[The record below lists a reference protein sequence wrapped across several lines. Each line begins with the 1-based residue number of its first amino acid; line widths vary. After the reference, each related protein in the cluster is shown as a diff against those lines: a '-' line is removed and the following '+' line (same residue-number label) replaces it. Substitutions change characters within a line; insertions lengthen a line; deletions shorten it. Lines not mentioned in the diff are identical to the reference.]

1 MGSCCVSDSSLLGE
15 QFIREIL
22 SDESFVLRNY
32 TYMELL
38 NEIVSKRVE
47 QEIPKEHVKQFLF
60 PQFYDADKSQYNSN
74 DVYINSIFNYILEH
88 LEEKNNMYLV
98 LLFFYPFIKHDEE
111 KKHENF
117 FNTIRFITQSPKME
131 INREQVRQWVFQYI
145 SFCSW
150 GITYSIRIK
159 MPPSDDLNKSI
170 KSLLKGAYSED
181 KLNDFLDKLVNTLTD
196 GVLEE
201 TITLDMFKRMF
212 EKYDISSVENIR
224 DFLLAENK
232 K

>member
-1 MGSCCVSDSSLLGE
+1 MGSCCVSNSSMLGE

-22 SDESFVLRNY
+22 SDESLKLRNY
-32 TYMELL
+32 SYMELL

-60 PQFYDADKSQYNSN
+60 PEFYDANKSQYNSN

-98 LLFFYPFIKHDEE
+98 LIFFYPFIKHDDE
-111 KKHENF
+111 KKCEQL
-117 FNTIRFITQSPKME
+117 FNTIRFITQSHKLE
-131 INREQVRQWVFQYI
+131 ISRENVRQWLFQYI
-145 SFCSW
+145 SFCTW
-150 GITYSIRIK
+150 GITYAVRIK

-170 KSLLKGAYSED
+170 KMLLSGTYSED
-181 KLNDFLDKLVNTLTD
+181 NLNDFLDKLMNAMSD
-196 GVLEE
+196 GVPEE
-201 TITLDMFKRMF
+201 NINLDMFKKMF

-224 DFLLAENK
+224 DFLLSENK
-232 K
+232 

>member
-1 MGSCCVSDSSLLGE
+1 MGSCCVSNSSMLGE

-22 SDESFVLRNY
+22 SDESLKLRNY
-32 TYMELL
+32 SYMELL

-60 PQFYDADKSQYNSN
+60 PEFYDASKSQYNSN

-98 LLFFYPFIKHDEE
+98 LLFFYPFIKHDDE
-111 KKHENF
+111 KKCEQL
-117 FNTIRFITQSPKME
+117 FNTIRFITQSHKLE
-131 INREQVRQWVFQYI
+131 ISRENVRQWLFQYI

-150 GITYSIRIK
+150 GITYAVRIK

-170 KSLLKGAYSED
+170 KILLSGTYSED
-181 KLNDFLDKLVNTLTD
+181 NLNDFLDKLMNAMSD
-196 GVLEE
+196 GVPEE
-201 TITLDMFKRMF
+201 NINLDMFKKMF
-212 EKYDISSVENIR
+212 EKYDISNIENIR
-224 DFLLAENK
+224 DFLLEEK
-232 K
+232 

>member
-22 SDESFVLRNY
+22 SDESFKLRNY
-32 TYMELL
+32 TYIELL

-98 LLFFYPFIKHDEE
+98 LLYFFPFVKHEE
-111 KKHENF
+111 DKKCENF
-117 FNTIRFITQSPKME
+117 FNTIRFISQSPKME
-131 INREQVRQWVFQYI
+131 INREQVRQWIFQYI

-150 GITYSIRIK
+150 GITYAVRIK

-170 KSLLKGAYSED
+170 KALLKGAYSED
-181 KLNDFLDKLVNTLTD
+181 NLNDFLDKLVNSLTD

-201 TITLDMFKRMF
+201 TIDLDMFKRMF
-212 EKYDISSVENIR
+212 EKYDISSIEKVR
-224 DFLLAENK
+224 DFLLAEYK

>member
-22 SDESFVLRNY
+22 SDESFKLRNY

-98 LLFFYPFIKHDEE
+98 LLYFFPFVKHEE
-111 KKHENF
+111 DKKCENF
-117 FNTIRFITQSPKME
+117 FNTIRFISQSPKME
-131 INREQVRQWVFQYI
+131 INREQVRQWIFQYI

-150 GITYSIRIK
+150 GITYAVRIK

-170 KSLLKGAYSED
+170 KALLKGAYSED
-181 KLNDFLDKLVNTLTD
+181 NLNDFLDKLVNSLTD

-201 TITLDMFKRMF
+201 TIDLDMFKRMF
-212 EKYDISSVENIR
+212 EKYDISSIEKVR
-224 DFLLAENK
+224 DFLLGEYK

>member
-1 MGSCCVSDSSLLGE
+1 MGSCCVLDSSLLGE

-22 SDESFVLRNY
+22 SDESFKLRNY

-98 LLFFYPFIKHDEE
+98 LLYFFPFVKHEE
-111 KKHENF
+111 DKKCENF
-117 FNTIRFITQSPKME
+117 FNTIRFISQSPKME
-131 INREQVRQWVFQYI
+131 INREQVRQWIFQYI

-150 GITYSIRIK
+150 GITYAVRIK

-170 KSLLKGAYSED
+170 KALLKGAYSED
-181 KLNDFLDKLVNTLTD
+181 NLNDFLDQLVNSLTD

-201 TITLDMFKRMF
+201 TIDLDMFKRMF
-212 EKYDISSVENIR
+212 EKYDISSIEKVR